1 MDNNNHF
8 KSLNSTLP
16 EFYLEKL
23 EERLETDPL
32 TTGGLLGLEQGSNP
46 EECFCLIHNCDCDD
60 LCTCDTECHD
70 YETSCRIYA

>member
-32 TTGGLLGLEQGSNP
+32 TTGGLLEGVSKLEIDIPSD
-46 EECFCLIHNCDCDD
+46 FDK
-60 LCTCDTECHD
+60 
-70 YETSCRIYA
+70 YF